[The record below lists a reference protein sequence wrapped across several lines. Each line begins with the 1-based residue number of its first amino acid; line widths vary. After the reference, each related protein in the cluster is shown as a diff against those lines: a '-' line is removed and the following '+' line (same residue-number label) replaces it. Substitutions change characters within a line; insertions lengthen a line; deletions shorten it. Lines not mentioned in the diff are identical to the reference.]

1 MRVLHHYQL
10 SASSRFIRLVL
21 AERGLMV
28 LPKLE
33 IPWQRSEDFLTL
45 NPAGDVPVLVTEDGL
60 AISGGMV
67 IAEFIEETEDSSQ
80 HNLLWGEAPAR
91 AEIRRLVHWFEYKFS
106 REVGTPLLSER
117 VIKRFSGEGTT
128 SSVVMRAAMS
138 NLQIHLDYIDWLAE
152 QGNWLTGRQISLADL
167 AAAAH
172 LSVLDFLGDIDWSR
186 HPEAK
191 RAIAPS
197 NTIEITNFILT
208 GSTKTNKVVPKG
220 TAIMRPH
227 IIGATVFNSH
237 SRMLRGI
244 KYTILGSSINT
255 RIAMASTGAIT
266 RLKTG
271 TINSA
276 APNPRNPLRKPPAAM
291 PTKPKK
297 TSSKERSRIVIIRP
311 SPPRPFS
318 LPYLV
323 HKS

>member
-33 IPWQRSEDFLTL
+33 IPWQRSGDFLML

-60 AISGGMV
+60 AISGGIV
-67 IAEFIEETEDSSQ
+67 IAEFIEETENSSQ

-172 LSVLDFLGDIDWSR
+172 LSVLDFLGDIHWSR

-191 RAIAPS
+191 SWYAKMKS
-197 NTIEITNFILT
+197 
-208 GSTKTNKVVPKG
+208 
-220 TAIMRPH
+220 
-227 IIGATVFNSH
+227 
-237 SRMLRGI
+237 
-244 KYTILGSSINT
+244 
-255 RIAMASTGAIT
+255 
-266 RLKTG
+266 
-271 TINSA
+271 
-276 APNPRNPLRKPPAAM
+276 
-291 PTKPKK
+291 
-297 TSSKERSRIVIIRP
+297 RP
-311 SPPRPFS
+311 SFRDLLGDQVVGLAPPDHYCDLDF
-318 LPYLV
+318 
-323 HKS
+323 